1 MPIRINATKTR
12 TTDGSTNT
20 TKPRSFN
27 RNSFKG
33 GRRNFY
39 RGKRTATTFEERNS
53 LAAYIAQAQAAPK
66 QPKKSADGWT
76 TMASK
81 KHITMRTP
89 ARHRQMIQRSQNQFA
104 TLSQPEKKRVV
115 VALPTV
121 MAYKAPTGVWGK
133 PLADAVKE
141 DREFDVDDGE
151 IVEENDMTQL
161 GPLQPYDMTEKNWG
175 DMAMDDEE
183 DDDEEAPYDRQM
195 YLANDRYASMV
206 DAEEDN
212 SAW

>member
-1 MPIRINATKTR
+1 MPIRINATRTR
-12 TTDGSTNT
+12 TTSGSTNT

-27 RNSFKG
+27 RNFSRS
-33 GRRNFY
+33 RRP
-39 RGKRTATTFEERNS
+39 ASTFEQRNS
-53 LAAYIAQAQAAPK
+53 LAAYISHAQAAPK

-89 ARHRQMIQRSQNQFA
+89 ARHREMIQRSQNQFA
-104 TLSQPEKKRVV
+104 TLSQPEKKRAV
-115 VALPTV
+115 VALPSV
-121 MAYKAPTGVWGK
+121 MAYKAPTGAWGK